1 MYGWGKLF
9 LPVFAGLASTLV
21 TALARVPVSVQDCTA
36 LATGTNSQP
45 GEVMI
50 RSGDGSH
57 ICTKLGLLGLLG
69 VRNIHISRDNLDF

>member
-36 LATGTNSQP
+36 LATGTSTQP
-45 GEVMI
+45 GE
-50 RSGDGSH
+50 
-57 ICTKLGLLGLLG
+57 KL
-69 VRNIHISRDNLDF
+69 

>member
-36 LATGTNSQP
+36 PATGTSSQP
-45 GEVMI
+45 GE
-50 RSGDGSH
+50 
-57 ICTKLGLLGLLG
+57 KL
-69 VRNIHISRDNLDF
+69 